1 MHGTSRL
8 TAGKRRRPREQ
19 IQETFR
25 SATRLFRV
33 NLLPNLR
40 YTFRQITKNPGFF
53 ALAVAALAL
62 GIGANTAIFSAVEA
76 VLLRALPYSQPGRLV
91 VVWEDA
97 SYIGFPTNTPAPAN
111 YLDWQAQN
119 HVFADMLATR
129 FDTASL
135 TGDGPPE
142 QLSGKK
148 VTPNFFDV
156 LGVQPVV
163 GRPFTVEE
171 DKSQTPVVVLSYNL
185 WRRRFGG
192 DASIIGRSILMN
204 GIQTKVTGVM
214 PRDFFFLDRK
224 NSDYWVPMAFTPE
237 QWARRQTHFLTVV
250 ARLKPGVSTQ
260 QAQKDMERV
269 AAELRQQYPESNAKL
284 GAVVVPIEKEYAGEA
299 RSGLLVLQ
307 VASLFVLLIACSN
320 LANLLLARSTGR
332 RREIAVRLAM
342 GASRWQIASQ
352 LLTESLVLSVAGGLL
367 GLWVGQM
374 CWSVFGQLVP
384 EQASDGFAVNGHLLL
399 FTAGISIAAGMLFG
413 FAPSLRASSVPL
425 QESLKEGGRGGESRG
440 GLRLRDT
447 LVVGQFALAFALLV
461 CAGLMIQTIWN
472 LRKQELGFQADHLL
486 TLRIPLPEKKYDT
499 DEKVRGFF
507 RAVVE
512 DVRGL
517 PGVKGAGFS
526 SDAPFMTIGDT
537 NGYVV
542 EGEPPL
548 PTGEYNDALYREV
561 MPGYL
566 ETLGARVKEGR
577 LLAVSDHEGG
587 LPVLVVN
594 EFFAKRHW
602 PGQSAI
608 GKQIR
613 FDDKDEPWRVVVGV
627 VRDIRERGLLYEM
640 KPAVY
645 VPVTQVKKA
654 ERHLFLVVRTSNDP
668 LNTIKMVEGA
678 VWSVD
683 PQQPV
688 SYVRTMD
695 QLMEADVADRTRP
708 MILLGVFAGLALLL
722 ACIGV
727 YGVLAYAVAQRTR
740 EIGVRMALGASPTD
754 VTQMILGRG
763 MKLSAA
769 GLLAGGALAAGLA
782 VLLRTLLFGVTL
794 MAPGIYAGTAAA
806 LVLVAVVACV
816 IPAQRAA
823 RVDPAVA
830 LRNE

>member
-1 MHGTSRL
+1 M
-8 TAGKRRRPREQ
+8 
-19 IQETFR
+19 
-25 SATRLFRV
+25 
-33 NLLPNLR
+33 NLVANLR
-40 YTFRQITKNPGFF
+40 YAFRQITKNPGFF

-76 VLLRALPYSQPGRLV
+76 VLLHSLPYTQPDRLV

-97 SYIGFPTNTPAPAN
+97 SFVGFAFNTPAPAN
-111 YLDWQAQN
+111 YLDWQARN
-119 HVFADMLATR
+119 RVFTDMLATR
-129 FDTASL
+129 FVTASL
-135 TGDGPPE
+135 TGDGQPE

-156 LGVQPVV
+156 LGVQPVW

-192 DASIIGRSILMN
+192 DEAIIGRTMLMN
-204 GIQTKVTGVM
+204 GVPTKVVGVM
-214 PRDFFFLDRK
+214 PKDFFFSDRK

-237 QWARRQTHFLTVV
+237 QWARRRTHFLTVV
-250 ARLKPGVSTQ
+250 ARLKPGVTAE
-260 QAQKDMERV
+260 QAQQDMQRIAV
-269 AAELRQQYPESNAKL
+269 ELQKQYPESNAKV
-284 GAVVVPIEKEYAGEA
+284 GAVVVPIQKDYAGDT

-307 VASLFVLLIACSN
+307 VASLFVLLMACSN

-332 RREIAVRLAM
+332 RREMAVRLAM

-352 LLTESLVLSVAGGLL
+352 LLTESLVLAVAGGLL

-374 CWSVFGQLVP
+374 CWSMFGKLVP
-384 EQASDGFAVNGHLLL
+384 EQAGEGFGVNGQLLL
-399 FTAGISIAAGMLFG
+399 FTVGISLAAGVLFG
-413 FAPSLRASSVPL
+413 FAPALRASNVPL
-425 QESLKEGGRGGESRG
+425 EESLKEGGRGGESRS

-447 LVVGQFALAFALLV
+447 LVAGQFALAFALLV

-472 LRKQELGFQADHLL
+472 LRKQELGFHADHLL
-486 TLRIPLPEKKYDT
+486 TMGVPLPEKKYDT

-507 RAVVE
+507 HAVVE
-512 DVRGL
+512 DVRAL
-517 PGVKGAGFS
+517 PGVQGAGFG
-526 SDAPFMTIGDT
+526 SDTPFMTNGDT
-537 NGYVV
+537 QGYTV

-548 PTGEYNDALYREV
+548 PAGEYNDALYREV
-561 MPGYL
+561 TPGYL
-566 ETLGARVKEGR
+566 EMLGARVKEGR
-577 LLAVSDHEGG
+577 LLLENDHENGA
-587 LPVLVVN
+587 LALVVN
-594 EFFAKRHW
+594 EFLAKRHW
-602 PGQSAI
+602 PGKSAV
-608 GKQIR
+608 GKRIR
-613 FDDKDEPWRVVVGV
+613 LGDEKAPWWTVVGV
-627 VRDIRERGLLYEM
+627 VHDIRERGFLYEM

-645 VPVTQVKKA
+645 VPVTQLKKPSG
-654 ERHLFLVVRTSNDP
+654 FSMLVVRTSNDP
-668 LNTIKMVEGA
+668 ASAVKMVEGA

-695 QLMEADVADRTRP
+695 ELMETDVADRTRP

-727 YGVLAYAVAQRTR
+727 YGVMAYAVAQRTR
-740 EIGVRMALGASPTD
+740 EIGLRMALGAKPMD
-754 VTQMILGRG
+754 VTRMILGG
-763 MKLSAA
+763 GVKLSAI

-782 VLLRTLLFGVTL
+782 NLLETLLFGVTVV
-794 MAPGIYAGTAAA
+794 APGIYVGTAAT
-806 LVLVAVVACV
+806 LLLVALMACV
-816 IPAQRAA
+816 IPAQRAS

>member
-1 MHGTSRL
+1 MRRSPR
-8 TAGKRRRPREQ
+8 GK

-25 SATRLFRV
+25 ATGRLFGM
-33 NLLPNLR
+33 NFLTNLR
-40 YTFRQITKNPGFF
+40 YTFRQITNNPGFF

-76 VLLRALPYSQPGRLV
+76 VLLRSLPYSQPDRLA

-97 SYIGFPTNTPAPAN
+97 SFIGFAFNTPAPAN
-111 YLDWQAQN
+111 YLDWRARNQ
-119 HVFADMLATR
+119 VFTDMLATR
-129 FDTASL
+129 FVTASL
-135 TGDGPPE
+135 TGDGQPE

-156 LGVQPVV
+156 LGVQPVA

-171 DKSQTPVVVLSYNL
+171 DKAQTPVVVLSYNL

-192 DASIIGRSILMN
+192 DEAIIGREILLN
-204 GIQTKVTGVM
+204 GVQTKVVGAM
-214 PRDFFFLDRK
+214 PKDFFFGDRK

-237 QWARRQTHFLTVV
+237 QWARRQSHFLTVV
-250 ARLKPGVSTQ
+250 ARLKPGVTTQ
-260 QAQKDMERV
+260 QAQTDMERI
-269 AAELRQQYPESNAKL
+269 ALNLQKQYPESNAKV
-284 GAVVVPIEKEYAGEA
+284 GAVVVPIQKDFAGDA

-352 LLTESLVLSVAGGLL
+352 LLTESLALSAAGGFL

-384 EQASDGFAVNGHLLL
+384 EQAGDGFAVNGPLLL
-399 FTAGISIAAGMLFG
+399 FNAGISIAAGMLFG
-413 FAPSLRASSVPL
+413 FAPALRATRVPL
-425 QESLKEGGRGGESRG
+425 QESLKDGGRGGESRG

-486 TLRIPLPEKKYDT
+486 TMGVPLPEKKYDT

-507 RAVVE
+507 HAVEENVRA
-512 DVRGL
+512 L
-517 PGVKGAGFS
+517 PGVKGAGFG
-526 SDAPFMTIGDT
+526 SDAPFMTNGDT
-537 NGYVV
+537 EGYTV
-542 EGEPPL
+542 EGQPPL

-561 MPGYL
+561 TPGYL
-566 ETLGARVKEGR
+566 EMLGARVKEGR
-577 LLAVSDHEGG
+577 LLDESDHEGG
-587 LPVLVVN
+587 ALAVVVN
-594 EFFAKRHW
+594 EFLASRHW
-602 PGQSAI
+602 PGKSAV
-608 GKQIR
+608 GKRIR
-613 FDDKDEPWRVVVGV
+613 FGGEKEPWWAVVGV

-645 VPVTQVKKA
+645 VPVTQVKKPGG
-654 ERHLFLVVRTSNDP
+654 FSMLVVRTSNEP
-668 LNTIKMVEGA
+668 QNTIKMVEDA

-695 QLMEADVADRTRP
+695 QLMETDVADRTRP
-708 MILLGVFAGLALLL
+708 MILLGVFAGLALVL

-740 EIGVRMALGASPTD
+740 EIGVRMALGAKPVD
-754 VTQMILGRG
+754 VTRMILGRG
-763 MKLSAA
+763 MKLSAI

-794 MAPGIYAGTAAA
+794 VAPGIYAGTAAA
-806 LVLVAVVACV
+806 LVIVALAACV
-816 IPAQRAA
+816 IPAQRAS

>member
-1 MHGTSRL
+1 M
-8 TAGKRRRPREQ
+8 
-19 IQETFR
+19 
-25 SATRLFRV
+25 
-33 NLLPNLR
+33 NLLANLR
-40 YTFRQITKNPGFF
+40 YTFRQFMKNPGFF
-53 ALAVAALAL
+53 AVAIAALAL
-62 GIGANTAIFSAVEA
+62 GIGANTAIFSAVDA
-76 VLLRALPYSQPGRLV
+76 VLLKALPYAQPDRLM

-97 SYIGFPTNTPAPAN
+97 SFIGFAFNTPAPAN
-111 YLDWQAQN
+111 YVDWRAQN
-119 HVFADMLATR
+119 RVFTDMAATR
-129 FDTASL
+129 FVTASL
-135 TGDGPPE
+135 TGDGQPE

-156 LGVQPVV
+156 LGVQPAV
-163 GRPFTVEE
+163 GRPFTAEE
-171 DKSQTPVVVLSYNL
+171 DKAQSPGVVLSYNL

-192 DASIIGRSILMN
+192 DESVIGREILLN
-204 GIQTKVTGVM
+204 GVQTKVVGVM
-214 PRDFFFLDRK
+214 PRDFFFSDRK
-224 NSDYWVPMAFTPE
+224 NSDYWVPMAFTAE
-237 QWARRQTHFLTVV
+237 QWARRQSHFLTVV
-250 ARLKPGVSTQ
+250 ARLKPGVTKK
-260 QAQKDMERV
+260 QAQTDMTRV
-269 AAELRQQYPESNAKL
+269 AVDLQKQYPESNSKL
-284 GAVVVPIEKEYAGEA
+284 GAVVVPLQEDYAGDS
-299 RSGLLVLQ
+299 RIGLLVLQ
-307 VASLFVLLIACSN
+307 VASICVLLITCSN

-332 RREIAVRLAM
+332 RREMAVRLAL

-367 GLWVGQM
+367 GLWIGKL
-374 CWSVFGQLVP
+374 CWSMFGSLIP
-384 EQASDGFAVNGHLLL
+384 EQAGGGFEWNGQVLL
-399 FTAGISIAAGMLFG
+399 FTAGISIAAGILFG
-413 FAPSLRASSVPL
+413 FAPALRSTSVPL

-486 TLRIPLPEKKYDT
+486 TMGVPLPEKKYDK

-512 DVRGL
+512 DVRAL
-517 PGVKGAGFS
+517 PGVKGAGFG

-537 NGYVV
+537 EGYTV

-561 MPGYL
+561 TPGYL
-566 ETLGARVKEGR
+566 EMLGANVKEGR
-577 LLAVSDHEGG
+577 LLEESDHEGG
-587 LPVLVVN
+587 LQAVVVN
-594 EFFAKRHW
+594 EFLAKRHW
-602 PGQSAI
+602 PGKTAV
-608 GKQIR
+608 GKRIR
-613 FDDKDEPWRVVVGV
+613 FGDEKAPWWTVVGV

-645 VPVTQVKKA
+645 VPVMQVKKPSGFA
-654 ERHLFLVVRTSNDP
+654 FLVVRTSNDP
-668 LNTIKMVEGA
+668 ASAIKMAEGA

-695 QLMEADVADRTRP
+695 QLIEADVADRTRP
-708 MILLGVFAGLALLL
+708 MILLGVFAGLALVL
-722 ACIGV
+722 ACLGV

-740 EIGVRMALGASPTD
+740 EIGVRMALGAKPAD
-754 VTQMILGRG
+754 VTRMILGRG
-763 MKLSAA
+763 IKLSAI
-769 GLLAGGALAAGLA
+769 GLLAGGALAAGLGA
-782 VLLRTLLFGVTL
+782 LLRTLLFGVTFA
-794 MAPGIYAGTAAA
+794 APMIYAGTAVA
-806 LVLVAVVACV
+806 LVLVAMVACV

>member
-1 MHGTSRL
+1 MNSGNQAETLFLSRRLLVMSLL
-8 TAGKRRRPREQ
+8 T
-19 IQETFR
+19 
-25 SATRLFRV
+25 
-33 NLLPNLR
+33 NLR

-76 VLLRALPYSQPGRLV
+76 VLLRSLPYSQPDRLMI
-91 VVWEDA
+91 VWEDM
-97 SYIGFPTNTPAPAN
+97 SYLGFANNTPAPAN
-111 YLDWQAQN
+111 YLDWKAQN
-119 HVFADMLATR
+119 RVFTDMAATR
-129 FDTASL
+129 FVTASL
-135 TGDGPPE
+135 TGDGQPE

-156 LGVQPVV
+156 LGAQPVV

-171 DKSQTPVVVLSYNL
+171 DKAQTAVVVLSYNL

-192 DASIIGRSILMN
+192 DESIIGRLILLN
-204 GIQTKVTGVM
+204 GVQTKVVGVM
-214 PRDFFFLDRK
+214 PKDFFFSDRK

-250 ARLKPGVSTQ
+250 ARLKPGVTTQ

-269 AAELRQQYPESNAKL
+269 ALDLQKRYPESNAKL
-284 GAVVVPIEKEYAGEA
+284 GAVVVPIQKEYAGDS

-367 GLWVGQM
+367 GLCVGQM

-384 EQASDGFAVNGHLLL
+384 AQAGEGFAVNWQLLL
-399 FTAGISIAAGMLFG
+399 FTAAISIAAGMLFG
-413 FAPSLRASSVPL
+413 FAPALRSTNVPL

-486 TLRIPLPEKKYDT
+486 TMGVPLPEKKYDT

-507 RAVVE
+507 HAVE
-512 DVRGL
+512 QDVRAL
-517 PGVKGAGFS
+517 PGIKGAGFG
-526 SDAPFMTIGDT
+526 SDAPFMTYGDT
-537 NGYVV
+537 EGYMV

-548 PTGEYNDALYREV
+548 PKGEFNDALYREV
-561 MPGYL
+561 TPGYL
-566 ETLGARVKEGR
+566 EMLGARVKEGR
-577 LLAVSDHEGG
+577 LLGEEDHQGG
-587 LPVLVVN
+587 LLAVVVN
-594 EFFAKRHW
+594 EFLAKRHW
-602 PGQSAI
+602 PGRSAV
-608 GKQIR
+608 GKRIR
-613 FDDKDEPWRVVVGV
+613 FGGNEDETKNPWWTVVGV

-645 VPVTQVKKA
+645 VPVTQVKKP
-654 ERHLFLVVRTSNDP
+654 EGFSMLVVRTSNDP
-668 LNTIKMVEGA
+668 ASTIKMVEGA

-695 QLMEADVADRTRP
+695 QLIEADVADRTRP
-708 MILLGVFAGLALLL
+708 MILLGVFAGLALVL

-740 EIGVRMALGASPTD
+740 EIGVRMALGAKPLD
-754 VTQMILGRG
+754 VTRMILGRG
-763 MKLSAA
+763 MRLSAI
-769 GLLAGGALAAGLA
+769 GLLAGGALAAGLGA
-782 VLLRTLLFGVTL
+782 LLRSLLFGVTL
-794 MAPGIYAGTAAA
+794 VAPGIYAGTAAA
-806 LVLVAVVACV
+806 LVLVALLACV

>member
-1 MHGTSRL
+1 M
-8 TAGKRRRPREQ
+8 
-19 IQETFR
+19 
-25 SATRLFRV
+25 
-33 NLLPNLR
+33 NLVANLR
-40 YTFRQITKNPGFF
+40 YAFRQITKNPGFF

-76 VLLRALPYSQPGRLV
+76 VLLHSLPYSRPDRLV

-97 SYIGFPTNTPAPAN
+97 SFVGFAFNTPAPAN
-111 YLDWQAQN
+111 YLDWQARN
-119 HVFADMLATR
+119 RVFTDMLATR
-129 FDTASL
+129 FVTASL
-135 TGDGPPE
+135 TGDGQPE

-156 LGVQPVV
+156 LGVQPVR

-192 DASIIGRSILMN
+192 DQAIIGRTMLMN
-204 GIQTKVTGVM
+204 GVPTKVVGVM
-214 PRDFFFLDRK
+214 PKDFFFSDRK

-237 QWARRQTHFLTVV
+237 QWAWRHTHFLTVV
-250 ARLKPGVSTQ
+250 ARLKPGVTAE
-260 QAQKDMERV
+260 QAQKDMQRI
-269 AAELRQQYPESNAKL
+269 AEELQKQYPESNAKV
-284 GAVVVPIEKEYAGEA
+284 GAVVVPIQKDYAGDT

-332 RREIAVRLAM
+332 RREMAVRLAM
-342 GASRWQIASQ
+342 GASRWRIASQ
-352 LLTESLVLSVAGGLL
+352 LLTESLVLAVAGGLL

-374 CWSVFGQLVP
+374 CWSVFGKLVP
-384 EQASDGFAVNGHLLL
+384 QQAGEGFAVNGQLLL
-399 FTAGISIAAGMLFG
+399 FTAGISLAAGVLFG
-413 FAPSLRASSVPL
+413 FVPALRASSVPL
-425 QESLKEGGRGGESRG
+425 EESLKEGGRGGESRS

-447 LVVGQFALAFALLV
+447 LVAGQFALAFALLV

-472 LRKQELGFQADHLL
+472 LQKQELGFHADHLL
-486 TLRIPLPEKKYDT
+486 TMGVPLPEKKYDT

-507 RAVVE
+507 HAVVE
-512 DVRGL
+512 DVRAL
-517 PGVKGAGFS
+517 PGVEGAGFG
-526 SDAPFMTIGDT
+526 SDTPFMTNGDT
-537 NGYVV
+537 EGYTV

-548 PTGEYNDALYREV
+548 PAGEYNDALYREV
-561 MPGYL
+561 TPGYL
-566 ETLGARVKEGR
+566 EMLGARVKEGR
-577 LLAVSDHEGG
+577 LLVENDHDNGA
-587 LPVLVVN
+587 LVLVVN
-594 EFFAKRHW
+594 EFLAKRHW
-602 PGQSAI
+602 PGKSAV
-608 GKQIR
+608 GKRIR
-613 FDDKDEPWRVVVGV
+613 FGDEKAPWWTVVGV
-627 VRDIRERGLLYEM
+627 VDDIRERGFLYEM

-645 VPVTQVKKA
+645 VPVTQVKKPSG
-654 ERHLFLVVRTSNDP
+654 FSMLVVRTSNDP
-668 LNTIKMVEGA
+668 ASAVKMVEGA

-695 QLMEADVADRTRP
+695 QLMETDVADRTRP
-708 MILLGVFAGLALLL
+708 MILLGVFAGLALVL

-740 EIGVRMALGASPTD
+740 EIGVRMALGAKPRD
-754 VTQMILGRG
+754 VTRMILGG
-763 MKLSAA
+763 GVKLSAI

-782 VLLRTLLFGVTL
+782 NLLETLLFGVTVV
-794 MAPGIYAGTAAA
+794 APGIYVGTAAT
-806 LVLVAVVACV
+806 LLLVALMACV
-816 IPAQRAA
+816 IPAQRAS

>member
-1 MHGTSRL
+1 MNFL
-8 TAGKRRRPREQ
+8 A
-19 IQETFR
+19 
-25 SATRLFRV
+25 
-33 NLLPNLR
+33 NLR
-40 YTFRQITKNPGFF
+40 YTVRQILKNPGFF
-53 ALAVAALAL
+53 AVAVAALAL

-76 VLLRALPYSQPGRLV
+76 VLLKPLPFAQPARLM

-97 SYIGFPTNTPAPAN
+97 SYVGFAFNTPAPAN
-111 YLDWQAQN
+111 YLDWRTRN
-119 HVFADMLATR
+119 RVFTDMAATR
-129 FDTASL
+129 FVTASL
-135 TGDGPPE
+135 TGDGQPE

-156 LGVQPVV
+156 LGVQPAV
-163 GRPFTVEE
+163 GRPFTAEE
-171 DKSQTPVVVLSYNL
+171 DKMQSPVVVLGYNL

-192 DASIIGRSILMN
+192 DESILGRSILLN
-204 GIQTKVTGVM
+204 GVQTKVVGVM
-214 PRDFFFLDRK
+214 PKDFFFSDRK

-250 ARLKPGVSTQ
+250 ARLKPGVTAQ

-269 AAELRQQYPESNAKL
+269 AGELQKQYPESNAKL
-284 GAVVVPIEKEYAGEA
+284 GAVVVPIQKDYAGDA

-367 GLWVGQM
+367 GLWVGQT
-374 CWSVFGQLVP
+374 CWSVFGKLVP
-384 EQASDGFAVNGHLLL
+384 EQAGEGFAVNGHVLL

-413 FAPSLRASSVPL
+413 FAPALRASSVPL

-461 CAGLMIQTIWN
+461 CAGLMIQTLWN
-472 LRKQELGFQADHLL
+472 LRKQELGFRADHLL
-486 TLRIPLPEKKYDT
+486 TMGVPLPETKYNT

-512 DVRGL
+512 NVRAL
-517 PGVKGAGFS
+517 PGVKGAGFG
-526 SDAPFMTIGDT
+526 SDAPFMTNGDT
-537 NGYVV
+537 EGYTV

-561 MPGYL
+561 TPGYL
-566 ETLGARVKEGR
+566 EMLGAKVKEGR
-577 LLAVSDHEGG
+577 FLEENDHEGG
-587 LPVLVVN
+587 LQVVMVN
-594 EFFAKRHW
+594 EFLANRHW
-602 PGQSAI
+602 PGKSAV
-608 GKQIR
+608 GKRIR
-613 FDDKDEPWRVVVGV
+613 FGSEKESWWTVAGV
-627 VRDIRERGLLYEM
+627 VRDIRERGFLYEM

-645 VPVTQVKKA
+645 VPVTQVKKPDGYA
-654 ERHLFLVVRTSNDP
+654 MLVVRTSNDP
-668 LNTIKMVEGA
+668 QSTVKMVEGA

-683 PQQPV
+683 PHQPV

-695 QLMEADVADRTRP
+695 QLIETDVADRTRP
-708 MILLGVFAGLALLL
+708 MILLGVFAGLALVL

-740 EIGVRMALGASPTD
+740 EIGVRMALGAKPVD
-754 VTQMILGRG
+754 VTRMILGRG
-763 MKLSAA
+763 MKLSAI
-769 GLLAGGALAAGLA
+769 GLLAGAALAAGLGA
-782 VLLRTLLFGVTL
+782 LLRTLLYGVTSG
-794 MAPGIYAGTAAA
+794 APGIYAGTAAA
-806 LVLVAVVACV
+806 LVLVAMMACV
-816 IPAQRAA
+816 IPAYRAA
-823 RVDPAVA
+823 RVDPALA

>member
-1 MHGTSRL
+1 MN
-8 TAGKRRRPREQ
+8 
-19 IQETFR
+19 
-25 SATRLFRV
+25 LFA
-33 NLLPNLR
+33 NLR
-40 YTFRQITKNPGFF
+40 YTLRQMTKSPGFF
-53 ALAVAALAL
+53 VIAIAALAL

-76 VLLRALPYSQPGRLV
+76 VLLKPLPFAQPDRLAI
-91 VVWEDA
+91 VWEDM
-97 SYIGFPTNTPAPAN
+97 SFLGFANNTPAPAN
-111 YLDWQAQN
+111 YLDWRAQN
-119 HVFADMLATR
+119 HVFTDMAATR
-129 FDTASL
+129 FVTASL
-135 TGDGPPE
+135 TGDGQPE

-171 DKSQTPVVVLSYNL
+171 DKAQSPVAVLGYNL

-192 DASIIGRSILMN
+192 DESIIGRAILMN
-204 GIQTKVTGVM
+204 GIQTKVVGVM
-214 PRDFFFLDRK
+214 PQNFFFGDRK

-237 QWARRQTHFLTVV
+237 QWARRQSHFLTVV
-250 ARLKPGVSTQ
+250 ARLKPGVSKQ

-269 AAELRQQYPESNAKL
+269 AADLQKQYPESNSKL
-284 GAVVVPIEKEYAGEA
+284 GAVVVPLRQDYAGDA

-307 VASLFVLLIACSN
+307 VASVFVLLIACSN

-332 RREIAVRLAM
+332 RREIAVRLAL

-352 LLTESLVLSVAGGLL
+352 LLTESLVLSAAGGLL
-367 GLWVGQM
+367 GLWVGKT
-374 CWSVFGQLVP
+374 CWSLFGSLVP
-384 EQASDGFAVNGHLLL
+384 EQAGGGFEWNTHVLI

-413 FAPSLRASSVPL
+413 FAPALQATHVPL

-461 CAGLMIQTIWN
+461 CAGLMIQTMWN
-472 LRKQELGFQADHLL
+472 LRKQELGFHADHLL
-486 TLRIPLPEKKYDT
+486 TMGVPLPEKKYDT

-507 RAVVE
+507 HAVVE
-512 DVRGL
+512 DVRAL
-517 PGVKGAGFS
+517 PGVKGAGFG
-526 SDAPFMTIGDT
+526 SDAPFMTYGDT
-537 NGYVV
+537 EGYTV
-542 EGEPPL
+542 EGEAPL
-548 PTGEYNDALYREV
+548 PTGEFNDALYREV
-561 MPGYL
+561 TPGYL
-566 ETLGARVKEGR
+566 EMLGANVKEGR
-577 LLAVSDHEGG
+577 LLEESDHEGG
-587 LPVLVVN
+587 SLVVVVN
-594 EFFAKRHW
+594 EFLAKRHW
-602 PGQSAI
+602 PNRSAV
-608 GKQIR
+608 GKRIR
-613 FDDKDEPWRVVVGV
+613 FGNNEDETKNPWWTVAGV

-645 VPVTQVKKA
+645 VPVTQVKKPQG
-654 ERHLFLVVRTSNDP
+654 FSMLVVRTSNDP
-668 LNTIKMVEGA
+668 ESTIKMVEGA

-683 PQQPV
+683 SQQPV

-708 MILLGVFAGLALLL
+708 MILLGVFAGLALVL
-722 ACIGV
+722 ACLGV

-740 EIGVRMALGASPTD
+740 EIGVRMALGAKPMD
-754 VTQMILGRG
+754 VTRMILGRG
-763 MKLSAA
+763 MKLSAI

-782 VLLRTLLFGVTL
+782 LLLRTLLYGVTL
-794 MAPGIYAGTAAA
+794 VAPGIYLGTAAA
-806 LVLVAVVACV
+806 LVLVATLACV

>member
-1 MHGTSRL
+1 MS
-8 TAGKRRRPREQ
+8 
-19 IQETFR
+19 
-25 SATRLFRV
+25 LFT
-33 NLLPNLR
+33 NLR
-40 YTFRQITKNPGFF
+40 YTFRQIAKNPGFF

-76 VLLRALPYSQPGRLV
+76 VLLRSLPYSQPDRLMI
-91 VVWEDA
+91 VWEDM
-97 SYIGFPTNTPAPAN
+97 SYLGFTNNTPAPAN
-111 YLDWQAQN
+111 YLDWKAQN
-119 HVFADMLATR
+119 RVFMDMAATR
-129 FDTASL
+129 FVTASL
-135 TGDGPPE
+135 TGDGQPE

-171 DKSQTPVVVLSYNL
+171 DKSQTSVVVLGYNL

-192 DASIIGRSILMN
+192 DESIIGRSILMN
-204 GIQTKVTGVM
+204 GVRTKVVGVM
-214 PRDFFFLDRK
+214 PQDFFFQDRK
-224 NSDYWVPMAFTPE
+224 NSDYWVPMAFTPK

-250 ARLKPGVSTQ
+250 ARLKTGVTAE

-269 AAELRQQYPESNAKL
+269 ATDLQKQYPESNAKV
-284 GAVVVPIEKEYAGEA
+284 GAVVVPIQKEYAGA
-299 RSGLLVLQ
+299 AGSGLLVLQ

-332 RREIAVRLAM
+332 RREMAVRLAM
-342 GASRWQIASQ
+342 GATRWQIASQ
-352 LLTESLVLSVAGGLL
+352 LLTESLMLSVVGGFL
-367 GLWVGQM
+367 GLWVGQA
-374 CWSVFGQLVP
+374 CWSVLGRLVP
-384 EQASDGFAVNGHLLL
+384 EQAGDGFTMNGPLLL
-399 FTAGISIAAGMLFG
+399 FTTGISIAAGVLFG
-413 FAPSLRASSVPL
+413 FAPALRATSVPL

-461 CAGLMIQTIWN
+461 CAGLMMQTIWN
-472 LRKQELGFQADHLL
+472 LRKQELGFKADHLL
-486 TLRIPLPEKKYDT
+486 TMGVPLPEKKYDT

-507 RAVVE
+507 RAVVKNA
-512 DVRGL
+512 RAL
-517 PGVKGAGFS
+517 PGVKGAGFG

-537 NGYVV
+537 EGYTV

-561 MPGYL
+561 TPGYL
-566 ETLGARVKEGR
+566 EVLGAQVKEGR
-577 LLAVSDHEGG
+577 FLEESDHEGG
-587 LPVLVVN
+587 SRVVVVN
-594 EFFAKRHW
+594 EYLAKRHW
-602 PGQSAI
+602 PGRSAV
-608 GKQIR
+608 GKRIR
-613 FDDKDEPWRVVVGV
+613 FGDNEDETKNPWWTVAGV
-627 VRDIRERGLLYEM
+627 VKDIRERGLLYEM

-645 VPVTQVKKA
+645 LAVTQVKKPQGFA
-654 ERHLFLVVRTSNDP
+654 FLVVRTSNDP
-668 LNTIKMVEGA
+668 ASAVKMVEGA

-708 MILLGVFAGLALLL
+708 MILLGVFAGLALVL

-740 EIGVRMALGASPTD
+740 EIGVRMALGAKPMD
-754 VTQMILGRG
+754 VTRMILGRG
-763 MKLSAA
+763 MKLSTV
-769 GLLAGGALAAGLA
+769 GLLAGGALAAGLGA
-782 VLLRTLLFGVTL
+782 LLRTLLFGVTPV
-794 MAPGIYAGTAAA
+794 APGIYAGTAAA
-806 LVLVAVVACV
+806 LLLVAVIACV
-816 IPAQRAA
+816 IPALRAA

>member
-1 MHGTSRL
+1 MRRSPR
-8 TAGKRRRPREQ
+8 GK

-25 SATRLFRV
+25 ATGRLFGM
-33 NLLPNLR
+33 NFLTNLR
-40 YTFRQITKNPGFF
+40 HTFRQITNNPGFF

-76 VLLRALPYSQPGRLV
+76 VLLRSLPYSQPDRLA

-97 SYIGFPTNTPAPAN
+97 SFIGFAFNTPAPAN
-111 YLDWQAQN
+111 YLDWRARNQ
-119 HVFADMLATR
+119 VFTDMLATR
-129 FDTASL
+129 FVTASL
-135 TGDGPPE
+135 TGDGQPE

-156 LGVQPVV
+156 LGVQPVA

-171 DKSQTPVVVLSYNL
+171 DKAQTPVVVLSYNL

-192 DASIIGRSILMN
+192 DQAIIGREILLN
-204 GIQTKVTGVM
+204 GVQTKVVGVM
-214 PRDFFFLDRK
+214 PKDFFFGDRK

-237 QWARRQTHFLTVV
+237 QWARRQSHFLTVV
-250 ARLKPGVSTQ
+250 ARLKPGVTTQ
-260 QAQKDMERV
+260 QAQTDMQRI
-269 AAELRQQYPESNAKL
+269 ALGLQRQYPESNAKV
-284 GAVVVPIEKEYAGEA
+284 GAVVVPIQKDFAGDA

-352 LLTESLVLSVAGGLL
+352 LLTESLALSAAGGFL

-384 EQASDGFAVNGHLLL
+384 EQAGDGFAVNGPLLL

-413 FAPSLRASSVPL
+413 FAPALRATRVPL
-425 QESLKEGGRGGESRG
+425 QESLKDGGRGGESRS

-447 LVVGQFALAFALLV
+447 LVVGQFALAFALLM

-486 TLRIPLPEKKYDT
+486 TMGVPLPEKKYDT

-507 RAVVE
+507 HAVEENVRA
-512 DVRGL
+512 L
-517 PGVKGAGFS
+517 PGVKGAGFG
-526 SDAPFMTIGDT
+526 SDAPFMTNGDT
-537 NGYVV
+537 EGYTV
-542 EGEPPL
+542 EGQPPL

-561 MPGYL
+561 TPGYL
-566 ETLGARVKEGR
+566 EMLGARVKEGR
-577 LLAVSDHEGG
+577 LLDESDHQGAA
-587 LPVLVVN
+587 LAVVVN
-594 EFFAKRHW
+594 EFLASRHW
-602 PGQSAI
+602 PGKSAA
-608 GKQIR
+608 GKRIR
-613 FDDKDEPWRVVVGV
+613 FGGEKEPWWAVVGV

-645 VPVTQVKKA
+645 VPVTQVKKPGG
-654 ERHLFLVVRTSNDP
+654 FSMLVVRTSNEP
-668 LNTIKMVEGA
+668 QNTIKMVEDA

-695 QLMEADVADRTRP
+695 QLMETDVADRTRP
-708 MILLGVFAGLALLL
+708 MILLGVFAGLALVL
-722 ACIGV
+722 ACLGV
-727 YGVLAYAVAQRTR
+727 YGVLAYAVAQRAR
-740 EIGVRMALGASPTD
+740 EIGVRMALGAKPVD
-754 VTQMILGRG
+754 VTRMILGRG
-763 MKLSAA
+763 MKLSAI

-794 MAPGIYAGTAAA
+794 VAPGIYAGTAAA
-806 LVLVAVVACV
+806 LVIVALAACV
-816 IPAQRAA
+816 IPAQRAS

>member
-1 MHGTSRL
+1 MRRSPR
-8 TAGKRRRPREQ
+8 GK

-25 SATRLFRV
+25 ATGRLFGM
-33 NLLPNLR
+33 NFLTNLR
-40 YTFRQITKNPGFF
+40 YTFRQITNNPGFF

-76 VLLRALPYSQPGRLV
+76 VLLRSLSYSQPDRLA

-97 SYIGFPTNTPAPAN
+97 SFIGFAFNTPAPAN
-111 YLDWQAQN
+111 YLDWRARNQ
-119 HVFADMLATR
+119 VFTDMLATR
-129 FDTASL
+129 FVTASL
-135 TGDGPPE
+135 TGDGQPE

-156 LGVQPVV
+156 LGVQPVA

-171 DKSQTPVVVLSYNL
+171 DKAQTPVVVLSYNL

-192 DASIIGRSILMN
+192 DQAIIGREILLN
-204 GIQTKVTGVM
+204 GVQTKVVGAM
-214 PRDFFFLDRK
+214 PKDFFFGDRK

-237 QWARRQTHFLTVV
+237 QWARRQSHFLTVV
-250 ARLKPGVSTQ
+250 ARLKPGVTTQ
-260 QAQKDMERV
+260 QAQTDMQRI
-269 AAELRQQYPESNAKL
+269 ALGLQRQYPESNAKV
-284 GAVVVPIEKEYAGEA
+284 GAVVVPIQKDFAGDA

-352 LLTESLVLSVAGGLL
+352 LLTESLALSAAGGFL

-384 EQASDGFAVNGHLLL
+384 EQAGDGFAVNGPLLL

-413 FAPSLRASSVPL
+413 FAPALRATRVPL
-425 QESLKEGGRGGESRG
+425 QESLKDGGRGGESRG

-486 TLRIPLPEKKYDT
+486 TMGVPLPEKKYDT

-507 RAVVE
+507 HAVEENVRA
-512 DVRGL
+512 L
-517 PGVKGAGFS
+517 PGVKGAGFG
-526 SDAPFMTIGDT
+526 SDAPFMTNGDT
-537 NGYVV
+537 EGYTV
-542 EGEPPL
+542 EGQPPL

-561 MPGYL
+561 TPGYL
-566 ETLGARVKEGR
+566 EMLGARVKEGR
-577 LLAVSDHEGG
+577 LLDESDHEGAA
-587 LPVLVVN
+587 LAVVVN
-594 EFFAKRHW
+594 EFLASRHW
-602 PGQSAI
+602 PGKSAA
-608 GKQIR
+608 GKRIR
-613 FDDKDEPWRVVVGV
+613 FGGEKEPWWVVVGV
-627 VRDIRERGLLYEM
+627 VGDIRERGLLYEM

-645 VPVTQVKKA
+645 VPVTQVKKPGG
-654 ERHLFLVVRTSNDP
+654 FSMLVVRTSNEP
-668 LNTIKMVEGA
+668 QNTIKMVEDA

-695 QLMEADVADRTRP
+695 QLMETDVADRTRP
-708 MILLGVFAGLALLL
+708 MILLGVFAGLALVL
-722 ACIGV
+722 ACLGV
-727 YGVLAYAVAQRTR
+727 YGVLAYAVAQRAR
-740 EIGVRMALGASPTD
+740 EIGVRMALGAKPVD
-754 VTQMILGRG
+754 VTRMILGRG
-763 MKLSAA
+763 MKLSAI

-794 MAPGIYAGTAAA
+794 VAPGIYAGTAAA
-806 LVLVAVVACV
+806 LVIVALAACV
-816 IPAQRAA
+816 IPAQRAS